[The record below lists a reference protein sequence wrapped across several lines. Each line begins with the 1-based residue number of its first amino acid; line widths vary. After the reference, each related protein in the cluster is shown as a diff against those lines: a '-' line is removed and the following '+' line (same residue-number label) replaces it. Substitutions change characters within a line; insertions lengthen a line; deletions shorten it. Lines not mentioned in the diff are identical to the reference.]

1 MFGNLEPG
9 RSKRLSATGLVLTA
23 SGQAMLSGILCAQ
36 SSSLIISIY
45 DGIDA
50 TGELVVNQVPLTAG
64 VPLPVPRIINKGIYI
79 SFVSGSG
86 DITVF
91 YN

>member
-9 RSKRLSATGLVLTA
+9 RSKRLTASGLVLTA
-23 SGQAMLSGILCAQ
+23 SGQAILSGILVATGTPT
-36 SSSLIISIY
+36 ITVY
-45 DGIDA
+45 DGTDT
-50 TGELVVNQVPLTAG
+50 TGEVIVNGLVAVAG
-64 VPLPVPRIINKGIYI
+64 TPYPIPRIINKGIY
-79 SFVSGSG
+79 VVLSGAG